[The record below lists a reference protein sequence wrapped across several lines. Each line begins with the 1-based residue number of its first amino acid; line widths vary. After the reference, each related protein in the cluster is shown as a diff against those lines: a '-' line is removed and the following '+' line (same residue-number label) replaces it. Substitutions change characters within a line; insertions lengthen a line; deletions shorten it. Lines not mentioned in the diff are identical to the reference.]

1 MAIVNVPWVKLPK
14 ANYEQL
20 KNGTKGIIFK
30 LSPQY
35 VGKVLYKIEGEDY
48 WIRDDESA
56 FKELEYEC
64 NINKI
69 LFENNIGNVP
79 KSIGINGFKLYDGK
93 VYPAF
98 IMEYI
103 KNLSHGDEI
112 IDSYHKFNAESL
124 VKAEIYKAGNMD
136 VFPGNDYLHPWN
148 YFYDRENKKVRL
160 IDFGRWTTGETKVSP
175 YN

>member
-1 MAIVNVPWVKLPK
+1 MPIINVSWVKLPK

-20 KNGTKGIIFK
+20 KNGTKGIVFK

-35 VGKVLYKIEGEDY
+35 VGKALYKIEGEDY
-48 WIRDDESA
+48 WIRDEESA
-56 FKELEYEC
+56 LKELDYEYQ
-64 NINKI
+64 INKT
-69 LFENNIGNVP
+69 LFNEKIGNVP
-79 KSIGINGFKLYDGK
+79 KPVGIEYLKIYDDR
-93 VYPAF
+93 VYPVF
-98 IMEYI
+98 VMEYI

-124 VKAEIYKAGNMD
+124 VKAEIYKSSNVD
-136 VFPGNDYLHPWN
+136 IFPGKDFLHPWN
-148 YFYDRENKKVRL
+148 YFYDKENKKVRL